1 VDEIVVSTDV
11 FLPPEEVYEFLVDF
25 PRYAKY
31 SEYLTDVTRDG
42 DGSVGTRYALR
53 FSWWKLRY
61 TAHAE
66 VTDLDP
72 PNRIEWRVVSNLH
85 AHGHWA
91 VDRLDSLPADA
102 PDDADVASRVTFA
115 VAFDADSVRG
125 GALDL
130 PTFVSLDWVID
141 RVRPKVVDE
150 AERVVERIVAD
161 LEGRHRPVEL
171 RVREGPDT
179 V

>member
-1 VDEIVVSTDV
+1 MDEIVVSTDI

-25 PRYAKY
+25 PRYAAY

-53 FSWWKLRY
+53 FAWWQLAY
-61 TAHAE
+61 TAQAE

-72 PNRIEWRVVSNLH
+72 PDRIEWRVVKDLR
-85 AHGHWA
+85 AHGRWE
-91 VDRLDSLPADA
+91 VDRLNSLPADA

-115 VAFDADSVRG
+115 VEFDADSAR

-130 PTFVSLDWVID
+130 PMFVSFDWVID
-141 RVRPKVVDE
+141 RIRPKVVDE

-161 LEGRHRPVEL
+161 LEGRRRPVEL